1 MGTAGG
7 DCLDMQGIRRRIEYL
22 TERLNRLD
30 YHYFIKNES
39 LIDKDAYNAEKQ
51 ELLELVEKYKDI
63 IDIPILNYDKEYSP
77 PSLLETILETE
88 NIYEEVYSYGSL
100 AEFCEDLRVSA
111 GVDRLVLSVE
121 KMVKGLDIK
130 IEYIY
135 GNLHKAL
142 LRGED
147 GQVYDITRGI
157 RSVTDVP
164 KYVPQIKRISSFI
177 VLGYATLK
185 LEEIDLSESINEQLI
200 RILRDEIKDSY
211 KVRIIANNMEN
222 GSYWHINSQQKII
235 KKLGTLG
242 FNTLKDTSNILD
254 IEDIEEFIQKLNRT
268 DYAIHGILVKVD
280 NLKLQKELKSQGK
293 PVGVVY
299 RFK

>member
-1 MGTAGG
+1 
-7 DCLDMQGIRRRIEYL
+7 MQEIRRRIEYL

-147 GQVYDITRGI
+147 GQVYEITRGI

-222 GSYWHINSQQKII
+222 GSYWHINNQQKII

-242 FNTLKDTSNILD
+242 FNILKDTSNILD

-268 DYAIHGILVKVD
+268 DYAIHGVLVKVD
-280 NLKLQKELKSQGK
+280 NLNLQKVLELQGK